1 MTHAKLA
8 HIMITDAVLERKRT
22 AVHSQIG
29 RVASVI
35 EAVADACV
43 LDHALTTLTQLATT
57 LEANSQLHSHSDDDS
72 KPVTFVSI
80 VQFSP
85 AEKSETQMRFTKTTN
100 SAGRRQKMVPLK

>member
-43 LDHALTTLTQLATT
+43 LVHALTTLT
-57 LEANSQLHSHSDDDS
+57 H
-72 KPVTFVSI
+72 SI
-80 VQFSP
+80 VQFSQ